1 MEALY
6 SCCAGLDVHK
16 RMVMACVL
24 KGAPGTAPTQEIK
37 SFGTMSSEVLEMGQW
52 LKQQGVSH
60 VAMEATG
67 SFWMPIYNLLEEQFA
82 LVVANAAHIKA
93 VPGRKTDVKDAQWI
107 ADLLR
112 HGLLRASY
120 VPSREQRDLREL
132 TRHRSSLAGKR
143 AQASNELQKALESA
157 NIKLQSVVSD
167 ITGVS
172 STEMLQA
179 MVAGKKDPQ
188 ELAQMAKRRLRAKI
202 PELEKA
208 LSGELRPHHRLI
220 VEQLL
225 GAIGLFAVQIAQLDA
240 QIEEEL
246 KNNRDDIERLD
257 EVPGISE
264 RLAQV
269 VLAEAG
275 DKMERFADDAHFCS
289 WIALCP
295 GQHESAGKRK
305 SARIRKGNRALR
317 CAFVEA
323 AHGAVKT
330 KESYFGA
337 QYRRISARRG
347 KMKALIAV
355 AHSLAKAVYHIIKD
369 KVRYRELGASYF
381 DNLNP
386 AKTIARL
393 THRFKNL
400 GFSVQITPL
409 QQAAS

>member
-1 MEALY
+1 MRRSPKNRTLSRTARERGETRGPEYPQGERYRDAARTNQERRLKNMEALY

-172 STEMLQA
+172 
-179 MVAGKKDPQ
+179 
-188 ELAQMAKRRLRAKI
+188 
-202 PELEKA
+202 
-208 LSGELRPHHRLI
+208 
-220 VEQLL
+220 
-225 GAIGLFAVQIAQLDA
+225 
-240 QIEEEL
+240 
-246 KNNRDDIERLD
+246 
-257 EVPGISE
+257 
-264 RLAQV
+264 
-269 VLAEAG
+269 
-275 DKMERFADDAHFCS
+275 
-289 WIALCP
+289 
-295 GQHESAGKRK
+295 
-305 SARIRKGNRALR
+305 
-317 CAFVEA
+317 
-323 AHGAVKT
+323 
-330 KESYFGA
+330 
-337 QYRRISARRG
+337 
-347 KMKALIAV
+347 
-355 AHSLAKAVYHIIKD
+355 
-369 KVRYRELGASYF
+369 
-381 DNLNP
+381 
-386 AKTIARL
+386 
-393 THRFKNL
+393 
-400 GFSVQITPL
+400 
-409 QQAAS
+409 